1 MDTIVKLLCLSAI
14 VATSACA
21 TRYDQSGA
29 PIAMFDLTIDAETAR
44 VIAPSLNA
52 SRATSSETRARPNN
66 PVRAITLVAHVLAQ
80 DGSDA
85 NQMANGLI
93 PLLFYA
99 SDAACDDYFA
109 MLNSSRNVTVTALD
123 LASIASMGTASVAGD
138 ANEWAGASGAFGAAR
153 RSMENNLLS
162 QTQVPLLYAAVRQ
175 ARLERRAAILNI
187 EDIGSM
193 SGQERLQRVAT
204 EFGDYHA
211 MCGVGFGIQQVS
223 RMIAQN
229 SEEPDLGQ

>member
-1 MDTIVKLLCLSAI
+1 MKTIFQLLCLFAFI
-14 VATSACA
+14 ATSACA

-29 PIAMFDLTIDAETAR
+29 PIAMFDLTIDAETAQ
-44 VIAPSLNA
+44 VIAPSLNP
-52 SRATSSETRARPNN
+52 SRAAPGNTHARANN
-66 PVRAITLVAHVLAQ
+66 PVRAITLVAHVLA
-80 DGSDA
+80 DEGTDA
-85 NQMANGLI
+85 DRRANGLI

-109 MLNSSRNVTVTALD
+109 VLNSSRNVTVTAFD
-123 LASIASMGTASVAGD
+123 LASIASMGTAAVAGD

-153 RSMENNLLS
+153 RSLENNLLS

-175 ARLERRAAILNI
+175 ARVERRAAIMNI
-187 EDIGSM
+187 EGMASM
-193 SGQERLQRVAT
+193 SGQQRLQRVAA

-223 RMIAQN
+223 RMISQS
-229 SEEPDLGQ
+229 SEEPDDQ